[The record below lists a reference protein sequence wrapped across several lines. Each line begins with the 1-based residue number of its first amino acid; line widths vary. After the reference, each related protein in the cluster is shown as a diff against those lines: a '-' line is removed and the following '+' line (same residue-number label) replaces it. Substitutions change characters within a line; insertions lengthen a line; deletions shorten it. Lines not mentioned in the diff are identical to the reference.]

1 MNQKSKQQ
9 NWTTASQ
16 VFNNK
21 NIANFICIPYD
32 YRSEYKRSQKRILT
46 SHMAIFQKWAPFAL
60 EGQNDNFWTFFV
72 CKHIPPRNLNMK
84 FKFKNG
90 FNWRCHRQLCLY
102 LTTCAF
108 RAPSFTCEL
117 QWWSNVGDGVIHEH
131 VGCTCQLAVSNS
143 RYPSKER
150 VSVSFLPIHQL
161 WTHHRL
167 SPGCM
172 RRSLSLK

>member
-1 MNQKSKQQ
+1 MYYFIYSLSNLKFVLKCIFQQYISHGWYRCWDHGGSRCSSFKYVTQVTQMNQKSKQQ

-84 FKFKNG
+84 FKFKNS
-90 FNWRCHRQLCLY
+90 FNWRYHLQLCLH

-117 QWWSNVGDGVIHEH
+117 
-131 VGCTCQLAVSNS
+131 
-143 RYPSKER
+143 
-150 VSVSFLPIHQL
+150 
-161 WTHHRL
+161 
-167 SPGCM
+167 
-172 RRSLSLK
+172 